1 MLQNNLN
8 LLDELD
14 SIGLPQ
20 IVAKLLYKYSEGDF
34 GIDFSE
40 VTQYCVFHNRILKY
54 ILRLIQLDDASAVTP
69 ILSPETAPALLQII
83 EEGILN
89 ILKNTVNLDTKE
101 KYEKELFIRQSL
113 EFY

>member
-1 MLQNNLN
+1 MPKVVTN
-8 LLDELD
+8 LLN
-14 SIGLPQ
+14 
-20 IVAKLLYKYSEGDF
+20 KYSEGEF

-54 ILRLIQLDDASAVTP
+54 LLRWFPLSATASSA
-69 ILSPETAPALLQII
+69 SPVLAPESTAALLQII
-83 EEGILN
+83 EEGVLN

-101 KYEKELFIRQSL
+101 KYEKELFLKQSL